1 LEGPEEHKDEALSL
15 TKHHMENPFPGH
27 VNLLDV
33 ALAVDGDYA
42 KTWYEAK

>member
-1 LEGPEEHKDEALSL
+1 
-15 TKHHMENPFPGH
+15 MENPFHGH
-27 VNLLDV
+27 VNLLNV